1 MFAIGALVPWHIA
14 VILTLIWPVLSL
26 ICITIFCPESPIWLL
41 NKGKDDQAE
50 QALMRLRGDEEI
62 VKTELKRLKLALL
75 EVELAMKDNGEK
87 ISGFQEILEVLKDK
101 AFVKPFG
108 ILSFLYV
115 FTVNWGGTPSLS
127 FYMIFLLQKSNFHYD
142 SYIMGASLSIFRSI
156 VLILSFG
163 FTSKMRR
170 RPLFLVCGVFHL
182 IGMGGLGIYNILN
195 ENERLEE
202 MFSFAQWIPII
213 SILLIYSFSTV
224 GYVSMV
230 FMLTPE
236 LFPSYA
242 RAIGCGLVGVFDNLS
257 LSLSV
262 KMIPT
267 FLDSIGVGGM
277 FLMYTLFTLV
287 ALVFSYF
294 VLPETYGLSL
304 EDIEKMWR
312 GSQKS
317 EAKTLQV
324 QTKGVKNS
332 LNGLRSNSILSIY
345 ETSNQYTR

>member
-1 MFAIGALVPWHIA
+1 
-14 VILTLIWPVLSL
+14 
-26 ICITIFCPESPIWLL
+26 
-41 NKGKDDQAE
+41 
-50 QALMRLRGDEEI
+50 
-62 VKTELKRLKLALL
+62 
-75 EVELAMKDNGEK
+75 
-87 ISGFQEILEVLKDK
+87 
-101 AFVKPFG
+101 
-108 ILSFLYV
+108 
-115 FTVNWGGTPSLS
+115 
-127 FYMIFLLQKSNFHYD
+127 
-142 SYIMGASLSIFRSI
+142 
-156 VLILSFG
+156 
-163 FTSKMRR
+163 
-170 RPLFLVCGVFHL
+170 
-182 IGMGGLGIYNILN
+182 
-195 ENERLEE
+195 
-202 MFSFAQWIPII
+202 
-213 SILLIYSFSTV
+213 
-224 GYVSMV
+224 MV

-294 VLPETYGLSL
+294 LLPETYGLSL

-317 EAKTLQV
+317 EAKTLQLP
-324 QTKGVKNS
+324 TKGVKNS

>member
-1 MFAIGALVPWHIA
+1 
-14 VILTLIWPVLSL
+14 
-26 ICITIFCPESPIWLL
+26 
-41 NKGKDDQAE
+41 
-50 QALMRLRGDEEI
+50 
-62 VKTELKRLKLALL
+62 
-75 EVELAMKDNGEK
+75 
-87 ISGFQEILEVLKDK
+87 
-101 AFVKPFG
+101 
-108 ILSFLYV
+108 
-115 FTVNWGGTPSLS
+115 
-127 FYMIFLLQKSNFHYD
+127 
-142 SYIMGASLSIFRSI
+142 
-156 VLILSFG
+156 
-163 FTSKMRR
+163 MRR
-170 RPLFLVCGVFHL
+170 RPLFLVCGAFHL

-195 ENERLEE
+195 ENERLEQ

-294 VLPETYGLSL
+294 LLPETYGLSL

-317 EAKTLQV
+317 ESETLQL